1 MRSGPFLEIALDKPE
16 LLVRGSFD
24 EASASLLSGRLI
36 VHLHETIR
44 VRSLKL
50 VFTGRVDTS
59 LNQNVVPYTVAR
71 DEHREI
77 VRREWVFLESQ
88 KPPIT
93 WGPENK
99 VFPFDFLLPGDN
111 PETIVT
117 ALGKVRYQLHAT
129 LERTS
134 FHANLTASQEIFV
147 KRGPISGAAWA
158 LALMESIEATGEWS
172 QQLDYRVS
180 VPSRSLKDGE
190 VFTTRFEL
198 EPRIKGMKLVA
209 VGVLIKEYTRYYSTT
224 GDPLHRFSRVVARN
238 ENYISQTGNC
248 GVAPRMADDCMDL
261 VDATNIQIPLSVPEA
276 YGTIQYDVL
285 TDLIEVRHRI
295 KFLIKLRDTNMLIHS
310 IFIAVPV
317 SIMPVTARDESNILP
332 RYEPTLAG
340 PGGAVLMRSN
350 TQPPAYDAV
359 VCRYGHPGGR
369 LRQSDR
375 NSNVA
380 RRPLVHGS
388 NASSHASATSS
399 AGPSTPAAMV
409 GPGTVVDG
417 FPGPIHR
424 SGSQF
429 YLASP
434 DSSPPLQPVGTSSS
448 HASSPDNAYSSSTA
462 QTIHETT
469 EQLPQVVLDQPML
482 QLTQTSTNTTTA
494 SVPSAA
500 NTHVAA
506 NASGS
511 RRSSRSGG
519 DGESR
524 RGSVSSKAASL
535 HDILAG
541 SKISDKVRSIFHART
556 SSTSSVS
563 NGHQNRPTHHRHS
576 RQHSR
581 ETNLTRYEA
590 SQQPNCRSMT
600 PPPARV
606 HNSQC
611 NGGGGVS
618 PRHSSVGPS
627 IMHPA
632 YSYDSDLR
640 QNPGHIPVLG
650 APSSHGYALT
660 LSSNMAAL
668 GTETSRNLL
677 HHTIPGTHQQVHGF
691 MLKTRQTGYP
701 KSNSAL
707 YTIWTGA
714 NDCPALGGIGSL
726 KPDRKF
732 QVSDIEESIL
742 QDVLILMP
750 PPAED
755 MPMAKH
761 DKPNAHTQPTHLSN
775 HRTRVAYPIT
785 HYITVDLPHNYDH
798 LLPHEHNGTHLAAPS
813 TSASGSPLHLH
824 PVPST
829 VTGPGYPSAKLHKRS
844 AVTSS
849 VSHAVQSTAVGGGA
863 TRLQIMVHDAYGF
876 IKHAEEN
883 PLCYGFNPA
892 MMNKTCSEQPHCH
905 DRVWIDDSNIGTGVH
920 Y

>member
-668 GTETSRNLL
+668 GTETSSMPIPPHAIIRPPPEALLRDHHKQSASPHSDGSTNPPSGTSTSPALRSTDNILVQGNLL

-761 DKPNAHTQPTHLSN
+761 DKPNAHT
-775 HRTRVAYPIT
+775 V
-785 HYITVDLPHNYDH
+785 
-798 LLPHEHNGTHLAAPS
+798 
-813 TSASGSPLHLH
+813 
-824 PVPST
+824 
-829 VTGPGYPSAKLHKRS
+829 
-844 AVTSS
+844 
-849 VSHAVQSTAVGGGA
+849 
-863 TRLQIMVHDAYGF
+863 
-876 IKHAEEN
+876 
-883 PLCYGFNPA
+883 
-892 MMNKTCSEQPHCH
+892 
-905 DRVWIDDSNIGTGVH
+905 
-920 Y
+920 